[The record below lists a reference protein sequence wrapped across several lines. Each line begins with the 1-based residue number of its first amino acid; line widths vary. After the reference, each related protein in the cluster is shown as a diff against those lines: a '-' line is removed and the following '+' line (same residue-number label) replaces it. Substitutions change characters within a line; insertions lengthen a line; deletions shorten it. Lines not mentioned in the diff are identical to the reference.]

1 MVTFRTGESSPQTY
15 WESRAATKSIKGH
28 RDTQIS
34 YQMIGDKGPAI
45 MLASGLGG
53 RLYIW
58 EPLLETFSGSHRLI
72 TWDYRGIFESD
83 APRRVRRLAV
93 GNHAE
98 DACRVMEA
106 EGISRA
112 VFIGWSMGVQVSL
125 EFSSLYPDRVDKLVL
140 INGTHGHAFSTG
152 LQPLFRIPWL
162 QKILHEGIDW
172 LLPRKDLQNLL
183 ASLGTSTLNREIIG
197 GGYARLRRQPRIKAL
212 YSQYM
217 EDIFGTDFGNYL
229 RLFQEL
235 DAHSVYH
242 LLRNINHE
250 TLIISGLLDFL
261 TPAYQSRE
269 MCRKLPNSRHICIAG
284 GTHFVL
290 VEYPDEVAE
299 RIAEFLSR
307 KPEDNHDV

>member
-1 MVTFRTGESSPQTY
+1 MEASRQGETSPQTY
-15 WESRAATKSIKGH
+15 WESRAFTKSIKGH

-34 YQMIGDKGPAI
+34 YQTIGDEGPAV

-58 EPLLETFSGSHRLI
+58 EPLLERFSGTHRLI
-72 TWDYRGIFESD
+72 TWDYRGIFESN

-98 DACRVMEA
+98 DASRIMEA
-106 EGISRA
+106 EGISKA

-140 INGTHGHAFSTG
+140 INGTHGHALSTG
-152 LQPLFRIPWL
+152 FQPLFRIPWL
-162 QKILHEGIDW
+162 QKIMHEAIDW
-172 LLPRKDLQNLL
+172 FLPRKDLQRLL
-183 ASLGTSTLNREIIG
+183 ASLGTSVLNREVIG
-197 GGYARLRRQPRIKAL
+197 GGYARLRKQPRIKAL

-250 TLIISGLLDFL
+250 TLIISGLLDIL

-269 MCRKLPNSRHICIAG
+269 MCRKLPNSKHVCIAA

-290 VEYPDEVAE
+290 VEYPDEVAK
-299 RIAEFLSR
+299 RVGDFLSGEHEENPDR
-307 KPEDNHDV
+307 